1 MTNFFIR
8 PRAYAKQTITSF
20 LAIAGLSFT
29 LVFPA
34 LAALPT
40 DKVYDTGQPIEKP
53 MIMSRFIEMSS
64 ARLVPDVSFTD
75 THGDSINL
83 KQFDGKVVLMSLW
96 ATWCAPCINEIP
108 QMEAIKQANI
118 NNDLVV
124 LPVSIDE
131 ESDKVAAFLARHDL
145 GYYHTWLDPEMN
157 IDNVMP
163 ADVVPATYVFD
174 GSGNLIGFLRGY
186 LDWSDKDIQ
195 PYLEKLIS
203 KYANR

>member
-1 MTNFFIR
+1 MTNFIIR
-8 PRAYAKQTITSF
+8 PLCNAKQLIASF
-20 LAIAGLSFT
+20 LAVAALSFT
-29 LVFPA
+29 LVVPA
-34 LAALPT
+34 HASLPT
-40 DKVYDTGQPIEKP
+40 QKVYNTGQPIEKP

-64 ARLVPDVSFTD
+64 ARQVPNVSFVD
-75 THGDSINL
+75 TEGGSINL
-83 KQFDGKVVLMSLW
+83 KQFDGKVILMSLW
-96 ATWCAPCINEIP
+96 ATWCAPCLKEIP

-118 NNDLVV
+118 NNNLVV

-186 LDWSDKDIQ
+186 LDWSDKDVQ

-203 KYANR
+203 KYAKR

>member
-1 MTNFFIR
+1 MNNLVPR
-8 PRAYAKQTITSF
+8 PRSYAKALASL
-20 LAIAGLSFT
+20 LAIAGVSFT
-29 LVFPA
+29 LMFPVQ
-34 LAALPT
+34 AAVPT
-40 DKVYDTGQPIEKP
+40 QKVYDTGQPIEKP

-64 ARLVPDVSFTD
+64 ARKVPDVSFTD
-75 THGDSINL
+75 TNGDSINL
-83 KQFDGKVVLMSLW
+83 KQFDGKVVLISLW
-96 ATWCAPCINEIP
+96 ATWCAPCISEIP
-108 QMEAIKQANI
+108 QMEAIRQANI

-145 GYYHTWLDPEMN
+145 AYYQTWLDPEMN
-157 IDNVMP
+157 IDNIMP

-203 KYANR
+203 KYAKR